1 MAITT
6 GSKTSIWITK
16 GELPTKTC
24 CNDVPFS
31 INTDLRNRHRLQD
44 IYEKTRGKV
53 QVVLHG
59 TNEFVPDIMA
69 KCIERGVTRINANKL
84 VLDEYNDYVAQNTG
98 KVPLTQL
105 IEEGTTKIRERL
117 EWWMDNI
124 KSSGKA

>member
-1 MAITT
+1 MVIIM
-6 GSKTSIWITK
+6 GWRIFIWTMR
-16 GELPTKTC
+16 GEVLPGKPLLLMYA
-24 CNDVPFS
+24 NIQSP
-31 INTDLRNRHRLQD
+31 RRLQS
-44 IYEKTRGKV
+44 IHEKTQGKV

-59 TNEFVPDIMA
+59 TNEFPPEIMS

-84 VLDEYNDYVAQNTG
+84 VLSDYNDYVDQNTG

-105 IEEGTTKIRERL
+105 IEEGTMKIQKQM

>member
-1 MAITT
+1 MVIIM
-6 GSKTSIWITK
+6 GWRIFIWTMR
-16 GELPTKTC
+16 GEVLPGKPLLLMYA
-24 CNDVPFS
+24 DIQSP
-31 INTDLRNRHRLQD
+31 RRLQS
-44 IYEKTRGKV
+44 IHEKTQGKV

-59 TNEFVPDIMA
+59 TNEFPPEIMS

-84 VLDEYNDYVAQNTG
+84 VLSDYNDYVDQNTG

-105 IEEGTTKIRERL
+105 IEEGTMKIQKQM